1 MNTLHNK
8 VEHKMQVKPE
18 EGLQAILCSQRESSS
33 SFNNNF
39 ISENDA
45 LDYLAEILVEAF
57 LDNRKYNGKK
67 SKEKCSD
74 LC

>member
-8 VEHKMQVKPE
+8 VEYDVQVKPE
-18 EGLQAILCSQRESSS
+18 EGLQAILCSDCESSS
-33 SFNNNF
+33 SFNNN

-57 LDNRKYNGKK
+57 LDNRKYHGKK